1 SLALGSRDC
10 SDSRDSTTVLH
21 VGTTLR
27 APTPMG
33 IIGIRMA
40 TLLLAALA
48 WCSVLA
54 AAGGGEV
61 DGVFN
66 VKDYGARGDG
76 VTDDTKA
83 FVDAWTAACGA
94 RGSSASTLLVPAAK
108 SFLVGPTRFNGPC
121 ASTGITVQVLGTI
134 MAPPAGAWS
143 GKNYW
148 LMFYKVHGLTVTGG
162 STGLLDGRG
171 RSWWWSDKFNR
182 YGDIYKAPTAL
193 VVMNCTDVELSQFS
207 SKNSPQ
213 MHISVSQSSKVHL
226 TQLTTT
232 APWDSPNTD
241 GVHIDRS
248 QDVRVTRSTMGT
260 GGECVSIGPGS
271 RFVTVDGIVCGPG
284 RAVSVGSLGRKGA
297 TESVEYIDVKNV
309 QFINT
314 SSGATIKTWQGGKG
328 YARSISFT
336 DINFTN
342 VDRPVVINQFYAD
355 PYHVPNMGAVAV
367 SNITYTNLKGT
378 SRYRTAVEF
387 YCSESGSCTNT
398 HVNSVAITFP
408 YGRAEALCQN
418 AQGDT
423 SGYVYPKIPCLR

>member
-1 SLALGSRDC
+1 
-10 SDSRDSTTVLH
+10 
-21 VGTTLR
+21 
-27 APTPMG
+27 MG

-171 RSWWWSDKFNR
+171 WTWWHNKCRGYADCVT
-182 YGDIYKAPTAL
+182 KAPTAL
-193 VVMNCTDVELSQFS
+193 VVMSCADVELRQFR
-207 SKNSPQ
+207 SKDSPQ
-213 MHISVSQSSKVHL
+213 MHIAVSQSSKVHL
-226 TQLTTT
+226 TQLTIT
-232 APWDSPNTD
+232 APGDSPNTD

-248 QDVRVTRSTMGT
+248 EDVRVSRSTIGT
-260 GGECVSIGPGS
+260 GDDCVSISSRS
-271 RFVTVDGIVCGPG
+271 RFVTVDGVVCGPG
-284 RAVSVGSLGRKGA
+284 HGISVGSLGRNGA
-297 TESVEYIDVKNV
+297 TASVEYIDVKNV
-309 QFINT
+309 HFINT
-314 SSGATIKTWQGGKG
+314 TNGARIKTWQGGKG
-328 YARSISFT
+328 YAKSISFT
-336 DINFTN
+336 DIMFTN
-342 VDRPVVINQFYAD
+342 VDNPVVINQFYVD
-355 PYHVPNMGAVAV
+355 RHHVPNMGAVAL
-367 SNITYTNLKGT
+367 SNITYKNLRGT
-378 SRYRTAVEF
+378 SKHKTAVDF
-387 YCSESGSCTNT
+387 HCSEIGSCTNI
-398 HVNSVAITFP
+398 HVNSVAISAADGGGTVT
-408 YGRAEALCQN
+408 RCQN